1 MDCLIEDRVRV
12 DGYVDVNVCIVISH
26 MCLHVIEIERA
37 RRKGMGGRIFCLD
50 K

>member
-37 RRKGMGGRIFCLD
+37 RRKRSVYDSVEFML
-50 K
+50 